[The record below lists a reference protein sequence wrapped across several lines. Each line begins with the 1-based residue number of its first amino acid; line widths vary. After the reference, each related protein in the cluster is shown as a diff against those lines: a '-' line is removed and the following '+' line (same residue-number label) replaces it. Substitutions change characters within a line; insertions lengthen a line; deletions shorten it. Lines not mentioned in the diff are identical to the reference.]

1 MRAFEF
7 YNRAITLEEATANA
21 QSEVNKIVAAV
32 KQNPENEDKVIQGFK
47 AAIEAVRQIKS
58 KIQQSKVIKTP
69 TATKN
74 TSTAP
79 KKFEPIV
86 PPSQQNQPELLA
98 ASLDEDGQQ
107 ARSPE
112 FMRLASTLAKE
123 AAALNFMAQD
133 SKALQKF
140 IEQKMDEFY
149 QPMMDIAKKDPGV
162 RKELKAE
169 FYDEFRKDIKKA
181 KNELNQKIRDLV
193 IKAEGLAP
201 DTPFE
206 KTAFD
211 SVSKGIAAMLK
222 TQVDA
227 LEEDDAEDAQSINAM
242 LDQGI
247 AGNIINMT
255 KLISTNRGNIFDYI
269 NPELD
274 PKVRATFDKIKRD
287 IMTFVPPAK
296 GSGNYGPAEVFLA
309 MFGNP
314 ANKAKTAG
322 DLIVGTGKEAEK
334 FELKGSGYKKFDDK
348 TNTGTGNPYGA
359 RLGAKAVNSA
369 DVAWEDF
376 NKELMK
382 IDPSLEET
390 NPEKW
395 QPESN
400 QQVRIHSKTPGYCN
414 YMSPNKNKDLN
425 KWEYKKASRFNFN
438 KSGLKLLNDEVLGP
452 KSDKAK
458 TTNLLKAILPK
469 LIKGVQNIDGYDE
482 QVESIVANDGT
493 IDFDQFNKVYGGLA
507 YASYQ
512 SGDDKI
518 GKIMLINGHSGNYV
532 IINGPKELQAR
543 IADKTISVEGGM
555 TWNDDQQKATA
566 QFAVR

>member
-32 KQNPENEDKVIQGFK
+32 KQNPENQDKVIQGFK
-47 AAIEAVRQIKS
+47 AAIDAVRQIKS
-58 KIQQSKVIKTP
+58 KIQQSKVTKTP
-69 TATKN
+69 
-74 TSTAP
+74 TAP

-86 PPSQQNQPELLA
+86 PPSQQNQPERLV

-107 ARSPE
+107 IPSPE
-112 FMRLASTLAKE
+112 FMQLSSTLAKE
-123 AAALNFMAQD
+123 IASTGFMAQD
-133 SKALQKF
+133 NKSMQKF
-140 IEQKMDEFY
+140 IEEKMSELY
-149 QPMMDIAKKDPGV
+149 PGLMDIAKKDPGV

-169 FYDEFRKDIKKA
+169 FYDEFREDIAKA
-181 KNELNQKIRDLV
+181 KKELNQKIRDLV

-206 KTAFD
+206 KTAF
-211 SVSKGIAAMLK
+211 STVSKGIAAMLK
-222 TQVDA
+222 SQVDA

-255 KLISTNRGNIFDYI
+255 KLVGTKNGNIFDHI
-269 NPELD
+269 NKELD
-274 PKVRATFDKIKRD
+274 EKVLATFDKVKRD
-287 IMTFVPPAK
+287 IMKYVPPAK

-314 ANKAKTAG
+314 ASKGKSGG
-322 DLIVGTGKEAEK
+322 DLIVGTGKETEK
-334 FELKGSGYKKFDDK
+334 FELKGSGYNEKAWDEK
-348 TNTGTGNPYGA
+348 TNTPKGKGDPYGA

-376 NKELMK
+376 NTELMK
-382 IDPSLEET
+382 IDPSLKET
-390 NPEKW
+390 NTEEW
-395 QPESN
+395 QPGSN

-438 KSGLKLLNDEVLGP
+438 KSGVDLLNKEILGP

-458 TTNLLKAILPK
+458 TTNLLKVIVPK
-469 LIKGVQNIDGYDE
+469 LIKGVQKIEGYE
-482 QVESIVANDGT
+482 EKVESIVADDGT
-493 IDFDQFNKVYGGLA
+493 IDFDQFNRVYGYLA
-507 YASYQ
+507 YSSYQ

-518 GKIMLINGHSGNYV
+518 GKIMLINGNSGNYV
-532 IINGPKELQAR
+532 IVDGPQELQAR
-543 IADKTISVEGGM
+543 IADKTIIVTGSM
-555 TWNDDQQKATA
+555 TWNDDQQKATP